1 MLRIASVMLV
11 FALMAIVQ
19 SAEAKDSKELAEIRA
34 WCEELEG
41 NTYWLRTDVIRVE
54 GVLASTDATNV
65 FPDGR
70 VYFQGS
76 ISKGRQI
83 NAQTRSE
90 FTSEARRKLGF
101 DKEQNHATIL
111 TIDRG
116 SQVFVHEVEVK
127 EKQLKVKFTLRGNW
141 YSQITS
147 TIRLKFDKGYTL
159 AEAQRS
165 FAVAFAAEEYEV
177 KHADRTDEIRAG
189 MSMDQVAM
197 SFGLPDKKISLD
209 DRDLLVY
216 NDLILV
222 FRNDQLT
229 DVK

>member
-1 MLRIASVMLV
+1 M
-11 FALMAIVQ
+11 
-19 SAEAKDSKELAEIRA
+19 
-34 WCEELEG
+34 
-41 NTYWLRTDVIRVE
+41 
-54 GVLASTDATNV
+54 
-65 FPDGR
+65 
-70 VYFQGS
+70 
-76 ISKGRQI
+76 
-83 NAQTRSE
+83 
-90 FTSEARRKLGF
+90 
-101 DKEQNHATIL
+101 
-111 TIDRG
+111 
-116 SQVFVHEVEVK
+116 EVK
-127 EKQLKVKFTLRGNW
+127 EKQLKVKFTLRDNW

-165 FAVAFAAEEYEV
+165 FAVAFAAEEYEI

-222 FRNDQLT
+222 FRDDQLT

>member
-1 MLRIASVMLV
+1 M
-11 FALMAIVQ
+11 
-19 SAEAKDSKELAEIRA
+19 
-34 WCEELEG
+34 
-41 NTYWLRTDVIRVE
+41 
-54 GVLASTDATNV
+54 
-65 FPDGR
+65 
-70 VYFQGS
+70 
-76 ISKGRQI
+76 
-83 NAQTRSE
+83 
-90 FTSEARRKLGF
+90 GF

-127 EKQLKVKFTLRGNW
+127 EKQLKVKFALRGNW

-165 FAVAFAAEEYEV
+165 FAVAFAAEEYEI